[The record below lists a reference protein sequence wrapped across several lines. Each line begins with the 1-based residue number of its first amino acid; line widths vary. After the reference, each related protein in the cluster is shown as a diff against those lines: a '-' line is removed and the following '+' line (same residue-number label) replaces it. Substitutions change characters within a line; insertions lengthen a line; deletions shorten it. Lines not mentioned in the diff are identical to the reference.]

1 LVAEQ
6 KLFLHTFLVERIGN
20 PRIQKLPV
28 GHWNVLALKAIL
40 LWQQLCGNPDAL
52 RKLQRRTYDRIH
64 GRLCAR
70 GVPTGQVRP
79 VAEYHAG
86 GISPRCFYR
95 EHVRNGVPC
104 VIRGFAVATDR
115 WRLER
120 LAGPNAVID
129 DDIGFI
135 RPT

>member
-28 GHWNVLALKAIL
+28 GYWNVLALKAIL

-52 RKLQRRTYDRIH
+52 KKAQ
-64 GRLCAR
+64 GRAR
-70 GVPTGQVRP
+70 GVPTGQLRP
-79 VAEYHAG
+79 LVEYHADAIG
-86 GISPRCFYR
+86 PRRFYR